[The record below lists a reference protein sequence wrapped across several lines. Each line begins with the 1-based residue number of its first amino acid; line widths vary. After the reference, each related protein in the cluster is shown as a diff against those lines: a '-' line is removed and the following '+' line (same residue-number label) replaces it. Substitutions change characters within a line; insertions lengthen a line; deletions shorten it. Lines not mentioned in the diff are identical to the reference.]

1 MDNQWEKRVGEVL
14 STQIGMKEWLD
25 PQISLH
31 WPKNT
36 PKCVGLKK
44 IKFSRPGQAS
54 TLIPILGTVQECN
67 TSPEVTTNRRNW
79 FPGTTTRLSTS
90 SKRKSPKESS
100 LVGIINLSNSTS
112 EKSL

>member
-1 MDNQWEKRVGEVL
+1 MENNTGEVL
-14 STQIGMKEWLD
+14 SKQIGIKEWLD

-31 WPKNT
+31 WPKKM

-44 IKFSRPGQAS
+44 IKFKRPGQAS
-54 TLIPILGTVQECN
+54 TFTPILGMVHECK
-67 TSPEVTTNRRNW
+67 TSLDVTINRKNW
-79 FPGTTTRLSTS
+79 FLGTTIRLSTS

-100 LVGIINLSNSTS
+100 LIGTINLSNSTL

>member
-1 MDNQWEKRVGEVL
+1 M
-14 STQIGMKEWLD
+14 
-25 PQISLH
+25 
-31 WPKNT
+31 

-54 TLIPILGTVQECN
+54 TFTPILGTVHECR
-67 TSPEVTTNRRNW
+67 TSPDVTTKRKNW

-90 SKRKSPKESS
+90 NSRKSPKESS
-100 LVGIINLSNSTS
+100 LVGIINLSNSTL